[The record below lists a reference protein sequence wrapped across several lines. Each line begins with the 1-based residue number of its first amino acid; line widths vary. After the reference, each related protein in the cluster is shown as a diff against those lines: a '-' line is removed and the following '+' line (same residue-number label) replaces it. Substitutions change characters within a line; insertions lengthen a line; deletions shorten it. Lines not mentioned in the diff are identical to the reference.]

1 MVSVADMSEMPDQ
14 DDLDAQPPLA
24 GLTVLDCSTYIA
36 GPAAA
41 TALGDWGADVIKVE
55 APGVGDPHRNS
66 FKGANY
72 PPGAANFPWQLDG
85 RNKRS
90 VALDLKHPQ
99 GRDALDRL
107 IARADVMVVNFP
119 PKVRAR
125 LRLAWPDVKPVNPR
139 LIYASLSGYG
149 ESGPDA
155 DTPGFDA
162 TAFFAR
168 SGILDA
174 LRYEGQP
181 PAFSLSTQGDRPSA
195 MTLLAAIMLGL
206 YRRERTGRGGWV
218 GTSLYANGVWSNG
231 TLAAGALV
239 GASMG
244 PRPPRERPRSAFS
257 NQYVARDGRWFT
269 LLLPQEDKR
278 WPAFCAAIGL
288 GGIAKDPRFVDGTLR
303 LTNAAALVAELDRV
317 FAQQDWP
324 HWRDVLVDVGAA
336 VSPIT
341 RATEI
346 PHDPQA
352 CHAGII
358 VETAAPEV
366 PLTLAHP
373 VRLGFARP
381 RPAGRAPSI
390 GEHSEAVLREAGFT
404 PAEIAAM
411 RQAGAVC

>member
-1 MVSVADMSEMPDQ
+1 MPSDAAKTA
-14 DDLDAQPPLA
+14 DLDEVDAEPPLA

-36 GPAAA
+36 GPATA

-55 APGVGDPHRNS
+55 APGIGDPHRNS
-66 FKGANY
+66 YKGANY

-90 VALDLKHPQ
+90 VALDLKHPD
-99 GRDALDRL
+99 GRNALDRL

-119 PKVRAR
+119 PKVRGR
-125 LRLAWPDVKPVNPR
+125 LRLAWKDVKPVNPR

-149 ESGPDA
+149 ETGPDA

-174 LRYEGQP
+174 ARYEGQP

-244 PRPPRERPRSAFS
+244 PRPPRERPRSIFG
-257 NQYVARDGRWFT
+257 NQYVCRDGRWFT
-269 LLLPQEDKR
+269 LLLPQEEKR
-278 WPAFCAAIGL
+278 WPAFCAALGL
-288 GGIAKDPRFVDGTLR
+288 DALAVDPRFADSALR
-303 LTNAAALVAELDRV
+303 RANAAMLVVELDRV
-317 FAQQDWP
+317 FATQDWA
-324 HWRDVLVDVGAA
+324 HWREVLVAVGAA
-336 VSPIT
+336 VSPIS
-341 RATEI
+341 RAMEI
-346 PHDPQA
+346 PQDPQA
-352 CHAGII
+352 RHAGII
-358 VETAAPEV
+358 VETETPEV
-366 PLTLAHP
+366 PLTLANP
-373 VRLGFARP
+373 VRLGFAKTRA
-381 RPAGRAPSI
+381 AGRAPAL
-390 GEHSEAVLREAGFT
+390 GEHSEAVLSEMGFT
-404 PAEIAAM
+404 PAEIAAL
-411 RQAGAVC
+411 RQAGVLGE